1 VSGEFKDGNMTTT
14 EEDLYG
20 ALRELKDSADDLFET
35 ISQNETADQ
44 HLYDRYDAAVDRA
57 ELVLRRVEKGE

>member
-1 VSGEFKDGNMTTT
+1 
-14 EEDLYG
+14 
-20 ALRELKDSADDLFET
+20 LFET